1 MIGSSN
7 CLHIVVVVVAGGGFV
22 VAAAAAV
29 ALVQQIGSYCFFRAD
44 LRSDDSNYHFYF
56 FLMANSSLFGLH

>member
-1 MIGSSN
+1 
-7 CLHIVVVVVAGGGFV
+7 
-22 VAAAAAV
+22 
-29 ALVQQIGSYCFFRAD
+29 VQQIGSCCFFRAD